1 MLTSIDQCSRRRKE
15 KYDIRF
21 RSSTYRQAT
30 TSTVKDTSDRFCDD
44 PPLLSLGLALIVTI
58 NSPSIKPK

>member
-15 KYDIRF
+15 KYDVRF
-21 RSSTYRQAT
+21 RSSTYSQAT
-30 TSTVKDTSDRFCDD
+30 TSTVKDTSNRFCD